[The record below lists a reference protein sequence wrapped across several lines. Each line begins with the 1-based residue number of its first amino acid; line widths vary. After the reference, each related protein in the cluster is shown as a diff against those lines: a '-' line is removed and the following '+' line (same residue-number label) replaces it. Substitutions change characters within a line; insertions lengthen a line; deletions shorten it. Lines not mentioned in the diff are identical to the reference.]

1 MSWTYGTIVAEQYHR
16 LKRTGALGQGCNI
29 QSFPGVLKIISSM
42 NGWWSDKCTQSISRE
57 VHDGSSS
64 GWDTVQIM
72 FANLKHRTYSHR
84 FFQTTCLCA
93 QNVTGLDN
101 LRTFFPVSFPEATSD
116 TRAVLMSP
124 DQLALFLLPVRCKW
138 KFLQKIIQSN
148 LVAS

>member
-29 QSFPGVLKIISSM
+29 QSFPGVLIIISNM

-101 LRTFFPVSFPEATSD
+101 LLPSSRYLFRKPQPTPGLLWCLQTSLLCFSFPYVANES
-116 TRAVLMSP
+116 
-124 DQLALFLLPVRCKW
+124 FCK
-138 KFLQKIIQSN
+138 KLSR
-148 LVAS
+148 VT